1 MRNISLS
8 NREIYHIYNRGV
20 DKRSIFLNQRDY
32 QRFADSLIVFNN
44 KTNLNGRHFND
55 RENFLR
61 EKPLVNIIAYCMMP
75 NHFHLLVEQ
84 RMDNGITKFLQKMT
98 TSYTMYFNKKNKRT
112 GALIQ
117 GVFKRSHI
125 KSNARL
131 LEMSRYIHTNPI
143 KILDRNNTARGSL
156 KEKLLAYQW
165 SSFPDYAGM
174 HIEQPIVGNK
184 QIIMGQFRSP
194 KAYIKYILGET

>member
-20 DKRSIFLNQRDY
+20 DKRSIFLNQRNY

-44 KTNLNGRHFND
+44 KTNLNGRNFND

-61 EKPLVNIIAYCMMP
+61 EKPLVNIIAYCIMP
-75 NHFHLLVEQ
+75 NHFHLLLEQ

-98 TSYTMYFNKKNKRT
+98 TSYTMYFNKKNNRT

-143 KILDRNNTARGSL
+143 KIINRKNTTNVSL

-174 HIEQPIVGNK
+174 HIEQPIVANK
-184 QIIMGQFRSP
+184 QIIMNQFRSP
-194 KAYIKYILGET
+194 KDYVKYILGET